1 MINRPIVWPTP
12 KATRER
18 EFETRINDCG
28 SEPARPFQGWAVAGP
43 NANRNRRQVGSMP
56 IPTTM
61 KAVVLHAADDMR
73 IEERSVPEVGP
84 GEVLL
89 KVNVASICGTDV
101 KVLHRTLQGQ
111 PAGEFIMG
119 HEYAGTVAALGPGV
133 NEFQIGERVAVEVHK
148 GCDRC
153 ENCIKGWYTSC
164 LNYGD
169 LAKGHRAKGLTC
181 DGGFAEYAV
190 NHINTL
196 YRLPDNLTFEQA
208 CMVTTAASPLW
219 AIDLMGG
226 YLAGETVLVLGP
238 GPIGLIAV
246 QLCKALGAEQVI
258 LSGTRDS
265 RLEIG
270 KRHGADFTI
279 NVRKENLADR
289 VREITHGKGADSV
302 LECAGGPTSMQEALE
317 NVKRG
322 GRIGVVAWYTGP
334 VQVDMNLAVRSNVRI
349 YAARGEGGM
358 NCGRSLALMSAGKIV
373 ADPIITHHFTLDQT
387 HEAFRTYVERID
399 NALKV
404 VIHI

>member
-1 MINRPIVWPTP
+1 
-12 KATRER
+12 
-18 EFETRINDCG
+18 
-28 SEPARPFQGWAVAGP
+28 
-43 NANRNRRQVGSMP
+43 MP
-56 IPTTM
+56 IPTAM
-61 KAVVLHAADDMR
+61 SAVVLHDADDMKLEDR
-73 IEERSVPEVGP
+73 AVPQPGP

-89 KVNVASICGTDV
+89 KVEVASICGTDV

-119 HEYAGTVAALGPGV
+119 HEYAGTVAALGPAV

-181 DGGFAEYAV
+181 DGGFAEYAL

-196 YRLPDNLTFEQA
+196 YRLPDNLTFEQG

-226 YLAGETVLVLGP
+226 YLAGETVLVIGP

-246 QLCKALGAEQVI
+246 QLCKALGAERTI
-258 LSGTRDS
+258 LTGTRDS
-265 RLEIG
+265 RLKIG
-270 KRHGADFTI
+270 RQHGADFTI

-289 VREITHGKGADSV
+289 VREITAGKGADSV

-334 VQVDMNLAVRSNVRI
+334 VEVDMNLAVRSNVRI

-358 NCGRSLALMSAGKIV
+358 NCGRSLALMSAGKIA
-373 ADPIITHHFTLDQT
+373 ADPIITHHFTLDQI

-404 VIHI
+404 VIHIQ

>member
-1 MINRPIVWPTP
+1 MT
-12 KATRER
+12 
-18 EFETRINDCG
+18 
-28 SEPARPFQGWAVAGP
+28 
-43 NANRNRRQVGSMP
+43 

-61 KAVVLHAADDMR
+61 NAVVLHDADDMR
-73 IEERSVPEVGP
+73 VEQWSVPQPGP

-89 KVNVASICGTDV
+89 KVEVASICGTDV
-101 KVLHRTLQGQ
+101 KVLHRVLQGQ
-111 PAGEFIMG
+111 PTGEFIMG
-119 HEYAGTVAALGPGV
+119 HEYAGTIAALGPDV
-133 NEFQIGERVAVEVHK
+133 DEFQIGERVAVEVHK
-148 GCDRC
+148 GCERC

-164 LNYGD
+164 LNYGN

-219 AIDLMGG
+219 AIDLIGG
-226 YLAGETVLVLGP
+226 YVAGETMLILGP

-246 QLCKALGAEQVI
+246 QLCKALGAERVI

-265 RLEIG
+265 RLEVG
-270 KRHGADFTI
+270 KRLGADFTI
-279 NVRKENLADR
+279 NVRTENLADR
-289 VREITHGKGADSV
+289 IREITHGKGADSV

-358 NCGRSLALMSAGKIV
+358 NCGRSLALMSAGKIT
-373 ADPIITHHFTLDQT
+373 ADAIITHHFELDQI
-387 HEAFRTYVERID
+387 HEAFQTYVNRID

-404 VIHI
+404 AIHI

>member
-1 MINRPIVWPTP
+1 
-12 KATRER
+12 
-18 EFETRINDCG
+18 
-28 SEPARPFQGWAVAGP
+28 
-43 NANRNRRQVGSMP
+43 MP

-61 KAVVLHAADDMR
+61 NAVVLHGADDMR
-73 IEERSVPEVGP
+73 VEKRSVPQLGH

-89 KVNVASICGTDV
+89 RVNVASICGTDV

-246 QLCKALGAEQVI
+246 QLCKALGAERVI

-270 KRHGADFTI
+270 KQHGADFTI
-279 NVRKENLADR
+279 NVRKETLADR
-289 VREITHGKGADSV
+289 VGEITQGKGADSV

-322 GRIGVVAWYTGP
+322 GRIGVVAWYAGP
-334 VQVDMNLAVRSNVRI
+334 VQMDMNLAVRSNVRI

-358 NCGRSLALMSAGKIV
+358 NCGRSLALMSAGKIA
-373 ADPIITHHFTLDQT
+373 ADPIITHHFPLDQI

-404 VIHI
+404 IIHI

>member
-1 MINRPIVWPTP
+1 
-12 KATRER
+12 
-18 EFETRINDCG
+18 
-28 SEPARPFQGWAVAGP
+28 
-43 NANRNRRQVGSMP
+43 MP

-61 KAVVLHAADDMR
+61 KAVVLHDADDMR
-73 IEERSVPEVGP
+73 VEERSVPQLGP

-89 KVNVASICGTDV
+89 RVNVASICGTDV

-226 YLAGETVLVLGP
+226 YVAGETVLVLGP

-246 QLCKALGAEQVI
+246 QLCKALGAERVI
-258 LSGTRDS
+258 LTGTRES

-279 NVRKENLADR
+279 DVRKENLADR
-289 VREITHGKGADSV
+289 VREITQGKGADSV

-334 VQVDMNLAVRSNVRI
+334 VQMDMNLAVRSNVRI

-358 NCGRSLALMSAGKIV
+358 NCGRSLALMSAGKIA
-373 ADPIITHHFTLDQT
+373 ADPIITHHFKLDQID
-387 HEAFRTYVERID
+387 EAFRTYVERIG

>member
-1 MINRPIVWPTP
+1 M
-12 KATRER
+12 A
-18 EFETRINDCG
+18 
-28 SEPARPFQGWAVAGP
+28 
-43 NANRNRRQVGSMP
+43 
-56 IPTTM
+56 IPSTM
-61 KAVVLHAADDMR
+61 SAVVLHDADDMR
-73 IEERSVPEVGP
+73 VEKQSVPEPGP

-89 KVNVASICGTDV
+89 KVNVASICGTDL

-111 PAGEFIMG
+111 PASEFIMG

-133 NEFQIGERVAVEVHK
+133 NEFHIGERVAVEVHK

-226 YLAGETVLVLGP
+226 YIAGETVLILGP

-246 QLCKALGAEQVI
+246 QLCKALGAERVI

-270 KRHGADFTI
+270 KQHGADFTI
-279 NVRKENLADR
+279 NVRKENLAER

-334 VQVDMNLAVRSNVRI
+334 VQMDMNLAVRSNVRI

-358 NCGRSLALMSAGKIV
+358 NCGRSLALMSAGKI
-373 ADPIITHHFTLDQT
+373 AANPIITHHFTLDQI

>member
-1 MINRPIVWPTP
+1 MT
-12 KATRER
+12 
-18 EFETRINDCG
+18 
-28 SEPARPFQGWAVAGP
+28 
-43 NANRNRRQVGSMP
+43 

-61 KAVVLHAADDMR
+61 NAVVLHDADDMR
-73 IEERSVPEVGP
+73 VEQWSVPQPGP

-89 KVNVASICGTDV
+89 KVEVASICGTDV
-101 KVLHRTLQGQ
+101 KVLHRVLQGQ
-111 PAGEFIMG
+111 PTGEFIMG
-119 HEYAGTVAALGPGV
+119 HEYAGTIAALGPDV
-133 NEFQIGERVAVEVHK
+133 DEFQIGERVAVEVHK
-148 GCDRC
+148 GCERC

-164 LNYGD
+164 LNYGN

-219 AIDLMGG
+219 AIDLIGG
-226 YLAGETVLVLGP
+226 YVAGETMLILGP

-246 QLCKALGAEQVI
+246 QLCKALGAERVI

-265 RLEIG
+265 RLEVG
-270 KRHGADFTI
+270 KRLGADFTI
-279 NVRKENLADR
+279 NVRTENLADR
-289 VREITHGKGADSV
+289 IREITRGKGADSV

-358 NCGRSLALMSAGKIV
+358 NCGRSLALMSAGKIT
-373 ADPIITHHFTLDQT
+373 ADAIITHHFELDQI
-387 HEAFRTYVERID
+387 HEAFQTYVNRID

-404 VIHI
+404 AIHI

>member
-1 MINRPIVWPTP
+1 M
-12 KATRER
+12 AT
-18 EFETRINDCG
+18 
-28 SEPARPFQGWAVAGP
+28 
-43 NANRNRRQVGSMP
+43 
-56 IPTTM
+56 PTTM
-61 KAVVLHAADDMR
+61 NAVVLHDADNMR
-73 IEERSVPEVGP
+73 VEQWAVPQPGP

-89 KVNVASICGTDV
+89 KVEVASICGTDV
-101 KVLHRTLQGQ
+101 KVLHRVLQGQ
-111 PAGEFIMG
+111 PTGEFIMG
-119 HEYAGTVAALGPGV
+119 HEYAGTIAALGPDV
-133 NEFQIGERVAVEVHK
+133 DEFQIGERVAVEVHK
-148 GCDRC
+148 GCERC

-164 LNYGD
+164 LNYGN

-219 AIDLMGG
+219 AIDLIGG
-226 YLAGETVLVLGP
+226 YVAGETVLILGP

-246 QLCKALGAEQVI
+246 QLCKALGAERVI

-265 RLEIG
+265 RLEVG
-270 KRHGADFTI
+270 KRLGADFTI
-279 NVRKENLADR
+279 NVRTETLADR
-289 VREITHGKGADSV
+289 IREITRGKGADSV

-322 GRIGVVAWYTGP
+322 GRIGVVAWYIGP

-358 NCGRSLALMSAGKIV
+358 NCGRSLALMSAGKIT
-373 ADPIITHHFTLDQT
+373 ADAIITHHFELDQI
-387 HEAFRTYVERID
+387 HEAFQTYVNRID

-404 VIHI
+404 AIHI

>member
-1 MINRPIVWPTP
+1 ML
-12 KATRER
+12 
-18 EFETRINDCG
+18 
-28 SEPARPFQGWAVAGP
+28 
-43 NANRNRRQVGSMP
+43 

-61 KAVVLHAADDMR
+61 NAVVLHDADDMR
-73 IEERSVPEVGP
+73 VEERSVPWLGH

-133 NEFQIGERVAVEVHK
+133 NEFKIGERVAVEVHK

-246 QLCKALGAEQVI
+246 QLCKALGAERVI
-258 LSGTRDS
+258 LSGTRDA

-270 KRHGADFTI
+270 KQHGADFTI
-279 NVRKENLADR
+279 NVRKETLADR
-289 VREITHGKGADSV
+289 VGEITQGKGADSV

-322 GRIGVVAWYTGP
+322 GRIGVVAWYAGP
-334 VQVDMNLAVRSNVRI
+334 VQMDMNLAVRSNVRI

-358 NCGRSLALMSAGKIV
+358 NCGRSLALMSAGKIA
-373 ADPIITHHFTLDQT
+373 ADPIITHHFPLDQI

-404 VIHI
+404 IIHI

>member
-1 MINRPIVWPTP
+1 
-12 KATRER
+12 
-18 EFETRINDCG
+18 
-28 SEPARPFQGWAVAGP
+28 
-43 NANRNRRQVGSMP
+43 MP
-56 IPTTM
+56 IPSAM
-61 KAVVLHAADDMR
+61 SAVVLHDADDMR
-73 IEERSVPEVGP
+73 VEERSMPQIGP

-89 KVNVASICGTDV
+89 KVEVASICGTDV

-111 PAGEFIMG
+111 PAGQFIMG

-133 NEFQIGERVAVEVHK
+133 SEFQIGERVAVEVHK

-226 YLAGETVLVLGP
+226 YVAGETVLVLGP

-246 QLCKALGAEQVI
+246 QLCKALGAERVI

-270 KRHGADFTI
+270 KQHGADFTI

-289 VREITHGKGADSV
+289 VRQITDGKGADSV

-358 NCGRSLALMSAGKIV
+358 NCGRSLALMSAGKIA
-373 ADPIITHHFTLDQT
+373 ADPIITHHFTLDQI

>member
-1 MINRPIVWPTP
+1 MT
-12 KATRER
+12 
-18 EFETRINDCG
+18 
-28 SEPARPFQGWAVAGP
+28 
-43 NANRNRRQVGSMP
+43 

-61 KAVVLHAADDMR
+61 NAVVLHDADDMR
-73 IEERSVPEVGP
+73 VEQWSVPQPGP

-89 KVNVASICGTDV
+89 KVEVASICGTDV
-101 KVLHRTLQGQ
+101 KVLHRVLQGQ
-111 PAGEFIMG
+111 PTGEFIMG
-119 HEYAGTVAALGPGV
+119 HEYAGTIAALGPDV
-133 NEFQIGERVAVEVHK
+133 DEFQIGERVAVEVHK
-148 GCDRC
+148 GCERC

-164 LNYGD
+164 LNYGN

-208 CMVTTAASPLW
+208 CMVTTDASPLW
-219 AIDLMGG
+219 AIDLIGG
-226 YLAGETVLVLGP
+226 YVAGETVLILGP

-246 QLCKALGAEQVI
+246 QLCKALGAERVI

-265 RLEIG
+265 RLEVG
-270 KRHGADFTI
+270 KRLGADFTI
-279 NVRKENLADR
+279 NVRTENLADR
-289 VREITHGKGADSV
+289 IREITHGKGADSV

-358 NCGRSLALMSAGKIV
+358 NCGRSLALMSAGKIT
-373 ADPIITHHFTLDQT
+373 ADAIITHHFELDQI
-387 HEAFRTYVERID
+387 HEAFQTYVNRID

-404 VIHI
+404 AIHI

>member
-1 MINRPIVWPTP
+1 
-12 KATRER
+12 
-18 EFETRINDCG
+18 
-28 SEPARPFQGWAVAGP
+28 
-43 NANRNRRQVGSMP
+43 MP

-61 KAVVLHAADDMR
+61 NAVVLHGADVMR
-73 IEERSVPEVGP
+73 VEKRSVPQLGH

-89 KVNVASICGTDV
+89 RVNVASICGTDV

-133 NEFQIGERVAVEVHK
+133 NEFEIGERVAVEVHK

-246 QLCKALGAEQVI
+246 QLCKALGAERVI

-270 KRHGADFTI
+270 KQHGADFTI
-279 NVRKENLADR
+279 NVRKETLADR
-289 VREITHGKGADSV
+289 VGEITQGKGADSV

-322 GRIGVVAWYTGP
+322 GRIGVVAWYAGP
-334 VQVDMNLAVRSNVRI
+334 VQMDMNLAVRSNVRI

-358 NCGRSLALMSAGKIV
+358 NCGRSLALMSAGKI
-373 ADPIITHHFTLDQT
+373 ASDPIITHHFTLDQI

-404 VIHI
+404 IIHV

>member
-1 MINRPIVWPTP
+1 ML
-12 KATRER
+12 
-18 EFETRINDCG
+18 
-28 SEPARPFQGWAVAGP
+28 
-43 NANRNRRQVGSMP
+43 

-61 KAVVLHAADDMR
+61 NAVVLHDADDMR
-73 IEERSVPEVGP
+73 VEERSVPELGP

-89 KVNVASICGTDV
+89 KVNVASICGTDL

-111 PAGEFIMG
+111 PPGKFIMG

-226 YLAGETVLVLGP
+226 YVAGETVLVLGP

-246 QLCKALGAEQVI
+246 QLCKALGAERVI

-289 VREITHGKGADSV
+289 VREITQGKGADSV

-334 VQVDMNLAVRSNVRI
+334 VQMDMNLAVRSNVRI

-358 NCGRSLALMSAGKIV
+358 NCGRSLALMSAGKIA
-373 ADPIITHHFTLDQT
+373 ADPIITHHFTLDQI
-387 HEAFRTYVERID
+387 HEAFRTYVERIG

>member
-1 MINRPIVWPTP
+1 M
-12 KATRER
+12 
-18 EFETRINDCG
+18 
-28 SEPARPFQGWAVAGP
+28 S
-43 NANRNRRQVGSMP
+43 
-56 IPTTM
+56 IPRTM
-61 KAVVLHAADDMR
+61 KAVVLHDADDMR
-73 IEERSVPEVGP
+73 VEEHPVPQLDA

-89 KVNVASICGTDV
+89 RVNVASICGTDV

-111 PAGEFIMG
+111 PAGEFVMG

-133 NEFQIGERVAVEVHK
+133 SEFQIGDRVAVEVHK

-169 LAKGHRAKGLTC
+169 LTKGHRAKGLTC

-196 YRLPDNLTFEQA
+196 YQLPDNLTFEQA

-226 YLAGETVLVLGP
+226 YVAGETVLVLGP

-246 QLCKALGAEQVI
+246 QLCKALGAERVI
-258 LSGTRDS
+258 LTGTRDS

-270 KRHGADFTI
+270 KHHGADFTI

-289 VREITHGKGADSV
+289 VREITQGKGVDCV

-334 VQVDMNLAVRSNVRI
+334 VQMDMNLAVRSNVRI

-358 NCGRSLALMSAGKIV
+358 NCGRSLALMSAGKIA
-373 ADPIITHHFTLDQT
+373 ADPIITHHFTLDQI

-404 VIHI
+404 VIHV

>member
-1 MINRPIVWPTP
+1 
-12 KATRER
+12 
-18 EFETRINDCG
+18 
-28 SEPARPFQGWAVAGP
+28 
-43 NANRNRRQVGSMP
+43 MP

-61 KAVVLHAADDMR
+61 NAVVLHDADDMR
-73 IEERSVPEVGP
+73 VEERSVPQLGP

-133 NEFQIGERVAVEVHK
+133 NEFKIGERVAVEVHK

-246 QLCKALGAEQVI
+246 QLCKALGAERVI

-270 KRHGADFTI
+270 KQHGADFTI
-279 NVRKENLADR
+279 NVRKENLAER

-334 VQVDMNLAVRSNVRI
+334 VQMDMNLAVRSNVRI

-358 NCGRSLALMSAGKIV
+358 NCGRSLALMSAGKIA
-373 ADPIITHHFTLDQT
+373 ADPIITHHFTLDQI

-404 VIHI
+404 VIHV

>member
-1 MINRPIVWPTP
+1 MT
-12 KATRER
+12 
-18 EFETRINDCG
+18 
-28 SEPARPFQGWAVAGP
+28 
-43 NANRNRRQVGSMP
+43 

-61 KAVVLHAADDMR
+61 NAVVLHDADDMR
-73 IEERSVPEVGP
+73 VEQWSVPQPGP

-89 KVNVASICGTDV
+89 KVEVASICGTDV

-111 PAGEFIMG
+111 PTGEFIMG
-119 HEYAGTVAALGPGV
+119 HEYAGTVAALGPDV
-133 NEFQIGERVAVEVHK
+133 DEFQIGERVAVEVHK
-148 GCDRC
+148 GCERC

-164 LNYGD
+164 LNYGN

-219 AIDLMGG
+219 AIDLIGG
-226 YLAGETVLVLGP
+226 YVAGETVLILGP

-246 QLCKALGAEQVI
+246 QLCKALGAERVI

-265 RLEIG
+265 RLEVG
-270 KRHGADFTI
+270 KRLGADFTI
-279 NVRKENLADR
+279 NVRTENLADR
-289 VREITHGKGADSV
+289 IREITHGKGADSV

-358 NCGRSLALMSAGKIV
+358 NCGRSLALMSAGKIT
-373 ADPIITHHFTLDQT
+373 ADAIITHHFELDQI
-387 HEAFRTYVERID
+387 HEAFQTYVNRID

-404 VIHI
+404 AIHI

>member
-1 MINRPIVWPTP
+1 MT
-12 KATRER
+12 
-18 EFETRINDCG
+18 
-28 SEPARPFQGWAVAGP
+28 
-43 NANRNRRQVGSMP
+43 
-56 IPTTM
+56 IPTRM
-61 KAVVLHAADDMR
+61 KAVVLHGADDMR
-73 IEERSVPEVGP
+73 VEPRPVPTPGP

-89 KVNVASICGTDV
+89 RVNVASICGTDV

-111 PAGEFIMG
+111 PEGEFIMG
-119 HEYAGTVAALGPGV
+119 HEYAGTVAALGPDV
-133 NEFQIGERVAVEVHK
+133 NEFSVGDRVAVEVHK
-148 GCDRC
+148 GCERC

-169 LAKGHRAKGLTC
+169 LSKGHRAKGLTC

-196 YRLPDNLTFEQA
+196 YRLPENLSFEQA

-226 YLAGETVLVLGP
+226 YIAGETVLVLGP

-246 QLCKALGAEQVI
+246 QLCKALGAERVI

-270 KRHGADFTI
+270 QRLGADFTV
-279 NVRKENLADR
+279 NVSRERLADR
-289 VREITHGKGADSV
+289 VREITGGKGADSV
-302 LECAGGPTSMQEALE
+302 LECAGSATSMQDALE

-334 VQVDMNLAVRSNVRI
+334 VSVDMNLAVRSNVRI
-349 YAARGEGGM
+349 FAARGEGGM
-358 NCGRSLALMSAGKIV
+358 NSGRSLALMSQGKIV
-373 ADPIITHHFTLDQT
+373 ADPIITHHFALDGI
-387 HEAFRTYVERID
+387 HDAFHTYVDRID

-404 VIHI
+404 VIHV

>member
-1 MINRPIVWPTP
+1 M
-12 KATRER
+12 A
-18 EFETRINDCG
+18 
-28 SEPARPFQGWAVAGP
+28 A
-43 NANRNRRQVGSMP
+43 
-56 IPTTM
+56 PTTM
-61 KAVVLHAADDMR
+61 TAAVLHDADDMR
-73 IEERSVPEVGP
+73 VEQRSVPQPGP

-89 KVNVASICGTDV
+89 KVEVASICGTDI

-133 NEFQIGERVAVEVHK
+133 DEFQIGERVAVEVHK
-148 GCDRC
+148 GCDCC

-164 LNYGD
+164 LNYGN

-190 NHINTL
+190 NHVNTL

-226 YLAGETVLVLGP
+226 YLAGETVLVQGP
-238 GPIGLIAV
+238 GPIGLLAV
-246 QLCKALGAEQVI
+246 QLCKALGAERVI
-258 LSGTRDS
+258 LSGTRDE
-265 RLEIG
+265 RLGIG
-270 KRHGADFTI
+270 KKLGADVVV
-279 NVRKENLADR
+279 NVKSENLAAR
-289 VREITHGKGADSV
+289 VAEITGGKGADSV
-302 LECAGGPTSMQEALE
+302 LECAGGATSMQEALE
-317 NVKRG
+317 SVKRG

-334 VQVDMNLAVRSNVRI
+334 VQMDMNLAVRSNVRI

-358 NCGRSLALMSAGKIV
+358 NSGRSLALMSAGKLD
-373 ADPIITHHFTLDQT
+373 ADSIITHHFTLDQV
-387 HEAFRTYVERID
+387 HDAFHTYVDRIG

-404 VIHI
+404 VMHV

>member
-1 MINRPIVWPTP
+1 
-12 KATRER
+12 
-18 EFETRINDCG
+18 
-28 SEPARPFQGWAVAGP
+28 
-43 NANRNRRQVGSMP
+43 MP

-61 KAVVLHAADDMR
+61 KAVVLHETDVMR
-73 IEERSVPEVGP
+73 VEPRPVPKPAP
-84 GEVLL
+84 GEALV
-89 KVNVASICGTDV
+89 KVNCTSICGTDV

-111 PAGEFIMG
+111 PAGSFIMG
-119 HEYAGTVAALGPGV
+119 HEYAGTVVALGPDV
-133 NEFQIGERVAVEVHK
+133 DEFRVGDRVAVEVHK
-148 GCDRC
+148 GCERC

-169 LAKGHRAKGLTC
+169 LSKGHRAKGLTC

-226 YLAGETVLVLGP
+226 YLAGETVLVQGP

-246 QLCKALGAEQVI
+246 QLCKALGAERVI
-258 LSGTRDS
+258 LTGTRDERLVVGS
-265 RLEIG
+265 RL
-270 KRHGADFTI
+270 GADHVI
-279 NVRKENLADR
+279 NVRKENLAER
-289 VREITHGKGADSV
+289 VRELTSGKGADSV
-302 LECAGGPTSMQEALE
+302 LECAGGLTSMQEALE

-334 VQVDMNLAVRSNVRI
+334 VTMDMNLAVRSNVRI

-358 NCGRSLALMSAGKIV
+358 NSGRSLTLMSQGKIV
-373 ADPIITHHFTLDQT
+373 ADPIITHHFKLDEV
-387 HEAFRTYVERID
+387 HDAFKTYMERLG

-404 VIHI
+404 VMHV